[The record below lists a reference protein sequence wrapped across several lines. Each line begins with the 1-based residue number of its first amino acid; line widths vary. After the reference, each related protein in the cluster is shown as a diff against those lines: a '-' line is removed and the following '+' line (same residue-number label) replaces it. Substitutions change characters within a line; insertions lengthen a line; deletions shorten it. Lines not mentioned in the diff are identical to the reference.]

1 VRGARGRKVSFTTER
16 PQVSFTFN
24 SADVGGLD
32 REFIEQSI
40 TTDPAAA
47 WRHWRA
53 INGPKQ
59 TALLRASA
67 KGLIEVVVK
76 LLRDKGA
83 AVDEKNRRGETA
95 LAKASVGGH
104 TEVAKLLLDMG
115 ASIDEKD
122 KVGRTA
128 LVRASIK
135 GQHTGVVKL
144 LLDKGASVDEKSLLA
159 LVSRQRLQIMASN
172 NKHLTASNKAA
183 AEAVLQCL
191 TLARRH
197 RARAAE
203 DAAVLHDPAAKGSS
217 GRAVAE
223 VRRQRAAGLAGAR
236 GGGEQSLLDGAA
248 LLTVTP
254 NPNPNPNLNPNP
266 NGAALLTVAPTPKG
280 HLVANHTPTPTPSPN
295 PITRWPPRP
304 RATWWRRGSCGRRT
318 RGTAATR

>member
-1 VRGARGRKVSFTTER
+1 MSSTQELATHALSRSRRESVGRGTSARRPVRGARGRKVSFTTER
-16 PQVSFTFN
+16 PQVSFTFS
-24 SADVGGLD
+24 SADVGVLD
-32 REFIEQSI
+32 RDFIEQSI
-40 TTDPAAA
+40 TTDPTAA

-67 KGLIEVVVK
+67 KGHIEVVVK

-83 AVDEKNRRGETA
+83 AVDEKNRTGETA

-135 GQHTGVVKL
+135 GHTEVVKL

-159 LVSRQRLQIMASN
+159 LVSRQRLQIAAASN

-203 DAAVLHDPAAKGSS
+203 DAAVLHKPAAKGSS

-254 NPNPNPNLNPNP
+254 M
-266 NGAALLTVAPTPKG
+266 
-280 HLVANHTPTPTPSPN
+280 
-295 PITRWPPRP
+295 PR
-304 RATWWRRGSCGRRT
+304 GDL
-318 RGTAATR
+318 